1 MKLPEFD
8 LLAKLAK
15 NNPEE
20 FEKLRETL
28 IEDVINSARTSS
40 QRRLRG
46 LQFQIDM
53 ARKKA
58 KTPLAACICISG
70 MMHESFAELRLHL
83 NDPFGAISDSSQ
95 KTSTVAKVLPFSEF
109 KNRESNLSMA

>member
-8 LLAKLAK
+8 MLAEMAK

-28 IEDVINSARTSS
+28 IEDLINSARTSS

-58 KTPLAACICISG
+58 KTPLAACISISG
-70 MMHESFAELRLHL
+70 MMHESFADLRLLL
-83 NDPFGAISDSSQ
+83 NDPFGAMSDSLQ
-95 KTSTVAKVLPFSEF
+95 KPSTIAKVLSISEF
-109 KNRESNLSMA
+109 KNRESNVSMA